1 MISAKS
7 PVLWGALTAIFFG
20 SNTALADFEWGSPCD
35 DGSGEFEQYVVQG
48 GIVEIKEDSG
58 RHGRYRRP
66 ALQPA
71 GC

>member
-7 PVLWGALTAIFFG
+7 LVLWGALTAILFG
-20 SNTALADFEWGSPCD
+20 SNSALADFEWGSPCD
-35 DGSGEFEQYVVQG
+35 DGSSEFEQYVVQG
-48 GIVEIKEDSG
+48 GIVEIGKIPAGMGDIAVQ
-58 RHGRYRRP
+58 